1 MFATKTL
8 IALTAI
14 ASLAAAGSAHAGEFQ
29 SNGRT
34 AAVRYQDINL
44 ADAAGQKELQRRIH
58 VATRQVCSSSD
69 TRTMEAC
76 RKLALDHVKAPIASA
91 IARAATSERYADA
104 KPYVGK

>member
-14 ASLAAAGSAHAGEFQ
+14 ASLAAAGSANAGEFQ

-34 AAVRYQDINL
+34 TVVRYHDINL
-44 ADAAGQKELQRRIH
+44 ADAAGQKELQRRIN
-58 VATRQVCSSSD
+58 AASSRVCANSD
-69 TRTMEAC
+69 LAIKQACSERARENVEAP
-76 RKLALDHVKAPIASA
+76 VASA
-91 IARAATSERYADA
+91 IARAATGERYADA